1 MTDLHTSGLTVSD
14 IFQAYYDCRKTK
26 RNSHSALLF
35 ETHLERNLMDLYHE
49 VASGQYKPGRSIC
62 FVVEHP
68 KVREVWAA
76 QFRDRIVH
84 HLLYNKISD
93 RFHRAF
99 IHHSYACIPGKGIH
113 AAVGA
118 MQSASR
124 SVTQNHAQPG
134 FVLKMDVE
142 NFFVSIDKSILLGQ
156 LTARVPEPFWL
167 KLATTVLMHDPVQNV
182 IIKSRPS
189 LMAKVPAHKSL
200 FNAGG
205 MGLPIG
211 NLSSQFFANVYM
223 DRLDQFAKHQLH
235 IKHWFRY
242 VDDIVVI
249 GHSGPELAALAPK
262 VDDFIQQNLRLKL
275 HPRKT
280 SVQPVAN
287 GFDAL
292 GYVVRPHA
300 KYVRRQT
307 VQKAFSQL
315 GGLCR
320 SKAPAPKV
328 VQTANSYFGVLRQ
341 ANAFKTRARLA
352 GLLASHGY
360 ITTHQLT
367 KAKAP

>member
-1 MTDLHTSGLTVSD
+1 MTDLETSGLTVSD

-26 RNSHSALLF
+26 RNSHSALTF
-35 ETHLERNLMDLYHE
+35 EMHLERNLMDLYHE
-49 VASGQYKPGRSIC
+49 VASGQYTPGRSIC
-62 FVVEHP
+62 FVVEYP

-84 HLLYNKISD
+84 HLLYNKIAY

-113 AAVGA
+113 AAVQA
-118 MQSASR
+118 MQAASR
-124 SVTQNHAQPG
+124 SVTQNHTQRG

-142 NFFVSIDKSILLGQ
+142 NFFVSIDKTILLGQ

-167 KLATTVLMHDPVQNV
+167 RLATTVLMHDPVQNAIV
-182 IIKSRPS
+182 KSPPS

-205 MGLPIG
+205 LGLPIG

-223 DRLDQFAKHQLH
+223 DQLDQHAKHHLRVR
-235 IKHWFRY
+235 HWVRY

-249 GHSGPELAALAPK
+249 GSSGSELAAIAPK
-262 VDDFIQQNLRLKL
+262 VDAFIQQHLGLKL

-307 VQKAFSQL
+307 VQKAFRQL

-320 SKAPAPKV
+320 SKAPANKV
-328 VQTANSYFGVLRQ
+328 TPVANSYFGVLRQ
-341 ANAFKTRARLA
+341 ANTFKTRARLA
-352 GLLASHGY
+352 NLLASYGY

-367 KAKAP
+367 KVKAA

>member
-1 MTDLHTSGLTVSD
+1 MTDLYASGPTVSD
-14 IFQAYYDCRKTK
+14 IFKAYYDCRKAK
-26 RNSHSALLF
+26 RNSNSALVF
-35 ETHLERNLMDLYHE
+35 EMNLERNLMDLYYE
-49 VASGQYKPGRSIC
+49 VVSGQYTPGRSIC

-84 HLLYNKISD
+84 HLLYNQIAD

-113 AAVGA
+113 AAVDA
-118 MQSASR
+118 MEAASR
-124 SVTQNHAQPG
+124 SVTQNYTRPG

-142 NFFVSIDKSILLGQ
+142 NFFVSINKLILLDQ

-167 KLATTVLMHDPVQNV
+167 QLATTVLMHDPVQNV
-182 IIKSRPS
+182 IIKSRPG

-223 DRLDQFAKHQLH
+223 DQLDQFAKHQLR

-249 GHSGPELAALAPK
+249 GRSGQDLAALAPK
-262 VDDFIQQNLRLKL
+262 VDGFIQQSLRLKL

-307 VQKAFSQL
+307 VQNAFSQL

-352 GLLASHGY
+352 SLLASHGY
-360 ITTHQLT
+360 TTTHQLT
-367 KAKAP
+367 KVKAP

>member
-1 MTDLHTSGLTVSD
+1 MTDPNASGLTVSD

-26 RNSHSALLF
+26 RNSHSALTF
-35 ETHLERNLMDLYHE
+35 EMHLERNLMDLYHE
-49 VASGQYKPGRSIC
+49 VASGQYTPGRSIC

-84 HLLYNKISD
+84 HLLYNKIAD

-113 AAVGA
+113 SAVRA
-118 MQSASR
+118 MQAASR
-124 SVTQNHAQPG
+124 SVTQNHTRPG

-142 NFFVSIDKSILLGQ
+142 NFFVSIDKTILLDQ
-156 LTARVPEPFWL
+156 LAARVPEPFWL
-167 KLATTVLMHDPVQNV
+167 QLATTVLMHNPVQNAIV
-182 IIKSRPS
+182 KSPPS
-189 LMAKVPAHKSL
+189 LMAKVPAYKSL

-205 MGLPIG
+205 LGLPIG

-223 DRLDQFAKHQLH
+223 DRLDQHAKHQLRVR
-235 IKHWFRY
+235 HWFRY

-249 GHSGPELAALAPK
+249 GENGPDLAALAPRI
-262 VDDFIQQNLRLKL
+262 DSFIHQHLGLKL

-307 VQKAFSQL
+307 VQKAFRHL
-315 GGLCR
+315 GGMCR
-320 SKAPAPKV
+320 GNATAVKV
-328 VQTANSYFGVLRQ
+328 IPVANSYFGVLRQ
-341 ANAFKTRARLA
+341 ANAFQTRARMANLLA
-352 GLLASHGY
+352 GHGY

-367 KAKAP
+367 KVKAA